1 MSYSHIIGTYVLSS
15 PSWKTQLQFV
25 RVHCGDILE
34 RLSSLIEGIVSKNSS
49 IWMNLATANAGCFG
63 SGRAIDSLPSRVTTD
78 DILGLSSGSSCT
90 HKSPICMHL
99 TISDVQHDSIK
110 MQSTNSNTFPSHHSL
125 HAYQY
130 RLEMELF
137 FIDDIHVLLCLIL
150 IQAYKR

>member
-1 MSYSHIIGTYVLSS
+1 MSYSHIIETYVLSS

-78 DILGLSSGSSCT
+78 DMLGLSSGSSCT

-99 TISDVQHDSIK
+99 
-110 MQSTNSNTFPSHHSL
+110 STLQFQMSNMIPSRCSPQTLTLSL
-125 HAYQY
+125 HTTVSMPIS
-130 RLEMELF
+130 LEWKGSYF
-137 FIDDIHVLLCLIL
+137 S
-150 IQAYKR
+150 